1 MRISL
6 SASVVAL
13 AVHGALAHLSGSSDS
28 VRRRKTLGFGPEL
41 PHAVFNTS
49 PEQFFMTADARSD
62 PIKTATQFAV
72 NLLNKFDQHSMTFK
86 VRDDSYADNNTGV
99 SHVYLRQV
107 VNGLEV
113 ADGDMNI
120 NVKGGKVLSYGDSV
134 IATIYS

>member
-13 AVHGALAHLSGSSDS
+13 AVSGALAHLSGNTDT

-49 PEQFFMTADARSD
+49 PAQFFSAADARSD
-62 PIKTATQFAV
+62 PIQTAAQFAL
-72 NLLNKFDQHSMTFK
+72 NLLNKNEQRAMTFR
-86 VRDDSYADNNTGV
+86 VRDDSYTDDNTGV
-99 SHVYLRQV
+99 THVYLRQII
-107 VNGLEV
+107 NGLEV

-120 NVKGGKVLSYGDSV
+120 NVKDGKVLSYGDSV
-134 IATIYS
+134 IATFYS